1 MFCVPCVGFCDIYTD
16 RWTDRPTDLIYHQAE
31 GVTELTQKGFIDWCR
46 NGSGYER
53 KHLYDDKKL
62 NEAVQ
67 VMPPPLPFPLAPS
80 DTVSVERSLPLCF
93 ARRRGWVFGDTTTR
107 AARFLFRRS
116 LVPLWAHVWIGSVL
130 SVM

>member
-1 MFCVPCVGFCDIYTD
+1 MVSCISFHLRGYKNKKLTACLTVVSGSVLVFFAA
-16 RWTDRPTDLIYHQAE
+16 QAE

-67 VMPPPLPFPLAPS
+67 V
-80 DTVSVERSLPLCF
+80 CF
-93 ARRRGWVFGDTTTR
+93 RT
-107 AARFLFRRS
+107 
-116 LVPLWAHVWIGSVL
+116 
-130 SVM
+130 

>member
-1 MFCVPCVGFCDIYTD
+1 MPCPALPCRAFVLSVALCAAI
-16 RWTDRPTDLIYHQAE
+16 QAE

-67 VMPPPLPFPLAPS
+67 V
-80 DTVSVERSLPLCF
+80 R
-93 ARRRGWVFGDTTTR
+93 TR
-107 AARFLFRRS
+107 AVCTRGA
-116 LVPLWAHVWIGSVL
+116 GVL
-130 SVM
+130 SVFLHVSP

>member
-1 MFCVPCVGFCDIYTD
+1 MDVVRLHSLSLSSGDALFALV
-16 RWTDRPTDLIYHQAE
+16 QAE

-67 VMPPPLPFPLAPS
+67 VIWKTWCYVLYDSMIQLTLSSSSRTTDPPAFLA
-80 DTVSVERSLPLCF
+80 VIHRCCCF
-93 ARRRGWVFGDTTTR
+93 GLSHVAQFVGHLSRNVR
-107 AARFLFRRS
+107 AEAFT
-116 LVPLWAHVWIGSVL
+116 AI
-130 SVM
+130 

>member
-1 MFCVPCVGFCDIYTD
+1 MAKAFWYVVVLYAHEQVVTVVAM
-16 RWTDRPTDLIYHQAE
+16 QAE

-67 VMPPPLPFPLAPS
+67 VKPVVYHEGRNGCHGLQ
-80 DTVSVERSLPLCF
+80 
-93 ARRRGWVFGDTTTR
+93 
-107 AARFLFRRS
+107 
-116 LVPLWAHVWIGSVL
+116 
-130 SVM
+130 

>member
-1 MFCVPCVGFCDIYTD
+1 MDE
-16 RWTDRPTDLIYHQAE
+16 QAE

-67 VMPPPLPFPLAPS
+67 VIQHP
-80 DTVSVERSLPLCF
+80 DSL
-93 ARRRGWVFGDTTTR
+93 
-107 AARFLFRRS
+107 
-116 LVPLWAHVWIGSVL
+116 
-130 SVM
+130 

>member
-1 MFCVPCVGFCDIYTD
+1 MQLIHALSHMTRHAVGVVAM
-16 RWTDRPTDLIYHQAE
+16 QAE

-67 VMPPPLPFPLAPS
+67 VTS
-80 DTVSVERSLPLCF
+80 
-93 ARRRGWVFGDTTTR
+93 RGRTN
-107 AARFLFRRS
+107 
-116 LVPLWAHVWIGSVL
+116 
-130 SVM
+130 

>member
-1 MFCVPCVGFCDIYTD
+1 M
-16 RWTDRPTDLIYHQAE
+16 QAE

-67 VMPPPLPFPLAPS
+67 VMKQEKFPFCMYVTP
-80 DTVSVERSLPLCF
+80 T
-93 ARRRGWVFGDTTTR
+93 
-107 AARFLFRRS
+107 
-116 LVPLWAHVWIGSVL
+116 
-130 SVM
+130 

>member
-1 MFCVPCVGFCDIYTD
+1 MPHSTGVSPASVAVAM
-16 RWTDRPTDLIYHQAE
+16 QAE

-67 VMPPPLPFPLAPS
+67 V
-80 DTVSVERSLPLCF
+80 
-93 ARRRGWVFGDTTTR
+93 
-107 AARFLFRRS
+107 
-116 LVPLWAHVWIGSVL
+116 
-130 SVM
+130 